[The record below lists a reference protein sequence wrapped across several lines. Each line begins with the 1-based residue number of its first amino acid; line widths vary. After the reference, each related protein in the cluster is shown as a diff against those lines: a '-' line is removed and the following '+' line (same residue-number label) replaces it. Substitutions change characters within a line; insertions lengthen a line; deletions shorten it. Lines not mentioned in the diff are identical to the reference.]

1 MIERLESSPLWC
13 AWDVVCCDAVTF
25 LRQLPDASVDL
36 AITDPPYESLE
47 KHRKKG
53 TTTRLKVSKASS
65 NAWFKTFPNAR
76 FPELLA
82 ELRRVLKRD
91 RHCYI
96 FVDQETM
103 FALRPVAEAAGFK
116 WWKALV
122 WDKVAIG
129 MGYHY
134 RARFEH
140 IAFLELGRRKLND
153 LGVPD
158 VLQVKRVW
166 RGIPAEK
173 PVELMEVLVRQSTR
187 PGELVVDPFLGS
199 GASGQAA
206 VKLGRRFL
214 GSDLNPELV
223 QESTDRICGASAIP
237 M

>member
-13 AWDVVCCDAVTF
+13 AWDVVCSDAVTF

-36 AITDPPYESLE
+36 VITDPPYESLE

-82 ELRRVLKRD
+82 ELRRVLKRN

-103 FALRPVAEAAGFK
+103 FALRPAAEAAGFT

-134 RARFEH
+134 RATHEL
-140 IAFLELGRRKLND
+140 IAFLELGKRKLND

-158 VLQVKRVW
+158 VLRVKRVW

-223 QESTDRICGASAIP
+223 QESTSRICGASAIP